1 MLITKQP
8 TETSKERRQ
17 LNSYRNLAKIVGILF
32 IIATVVII
40 ISGFFSQSITNTD
53 YLTSVAANED
63 SVITGALLEIASAA
77 AIVGIPIALFPVLK
91 KHNEGLAL
99 GYVGARLFE
108 GFFLVASTIVLL
120 LLLSLSQAFVNAPTA
135 SAASFQTAGTL
146 LLSAREWSSVLLDF
160 PFTIGAI
167 ILNYIFYKT
176 LLVPRW
182 ASVWGIIGATLWL
195 VIVPLRLFGLNPP
208 MIEILAL
215 PIAAQEMAL
224 AGWLIVKG
232 FNMTV
237 INHEPHS

>member
-1 MLITKQP
+1 MDSNRKIAT
-8 TETSKERRQ
+8 
-17 LNSYRNLAKIVGILF
+17 IVGILF

-40 ISGFFSQSITNTD
+40 ISGIFSQSITHTD
-53 YLTSVAANED
+53 YLTSVEENES
-63 SVITGALLEIASAA
+63 SVITGALLELISAA
-77 AIVGIPIALFPVLK
+77 AVIGISIALFPILK

-99 GYVGARLFE
+99 GYVGARIFE
-108 GFFLVASTIVLL
+108 GFFLVTSTVVLL
-120 LLLSLSQAFVNAPTA
+120 VLLSLSQEFVNATTA

-160 PFTIGAI
+160 PFTIGAL

-182 ASVWGIIGATLWL
+182 VSVWGIIGATLWL

-224 AGWLIVKG
+224 AGWLIIKG